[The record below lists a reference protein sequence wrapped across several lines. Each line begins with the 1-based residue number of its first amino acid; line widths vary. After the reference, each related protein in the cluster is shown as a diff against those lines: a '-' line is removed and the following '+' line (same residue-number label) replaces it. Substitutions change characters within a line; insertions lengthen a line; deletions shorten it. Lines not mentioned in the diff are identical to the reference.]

1 MQWHRRVLLC
11 LLLLAAMP
19 AWAAALVI
27 RVTGPEPVAAE
38 LASLLTQ
45 RLPGVAVHRSGG
57 SVDLRIAVGT
67 RDFEEALA
75 EAAQTPVVGVA
86 LTRRA
91 WLAAA
96 GQRPGPHTAI
106 FWEPDPVRHL
116 RLARAMMPGARRA
129 GVLLSADDPA
139 LVAAL
144 RAEAARQKLE
154 LIIERLGPGDS
165 LARSVNNVLGA
176 SDFLL
181 GVDDPDIFSPA
192 TAKTLLLTSYRHGKP
207 VIGPTAAYVDAGS
220 AASLVVTL
228 ADVAD
233 TLAAWLPELFRA
245 RDVLPPPRHVD
256 TANVRTNAQVARS
269 LRLSI
274 PPPTALEA
282 LMKTPGGSP

>member
-1 MQWHRRVLLC
+1 MQWRRRVLLC
-11 LLLLAAMP
+11 LFLLAAMP
-19 AWAAALVI
+19 AWAAAPVI
-27 RVTGPEPVAAE
+27 RVSGPDAVAAE
-38 LASLLTQ
+38 LASLLAQ
-45 RLPGVAVHRSGG
+45 RLPGIALHRSGG
-57 SVDLRIAVGT
+57 PADLRIAVGS
-67 RDFEEALA
+67 RDFQDALA
-75 EAAQTPVVGVA
+75 EAGQTPVVGVA

-91 WLAAA
+91 WVAAA
-96 GQRPGPHTAI
+96 GRRAGRYTAV
-106 FWEPDPVRHL
+106 FWEPDPVQHL

-139 LVAAL
+139 LVASL
-144 RAEAARQKLE
+144 RSEAARQKLD
-154 LIIERLGPGDS
+154 LVIEQVKPGAP
-165 LARSVNNVLGA
+165 LVRSVNNVLGA

-181 GVDDPDIFSPA
+181 GLDDPDIFSPA
-192 TAKTLLLTSYRHGKP
+192 TAKTLLLTSYRHVKP

-233 TLAAWLPELFRA
+233 TLAAWLPELMSSQGA
-245 RDVLPPPRHVD
+245 LPPPRYAEISD
-256 TANVRTNAQVARS
+256 VRTNAQVARS

>member
-1 MQWHRRVLLC
+1 MQWTRRVLLC
-11 LLLLAAMP
+11 LLLLAALP
-19 AWAAALVI
+19 AGAGAPVI
-27 RVTGPEPVAAE
+27 RVSGPDPVAAE

-45 RLPGVAVHRSGG
+45 RLPGVAVQRTDGAA
-57 SVDLRIAVGT
+57 DLRIAVGT
-67 RDFEEALA
+67 RDFEEALT
-75 EAAQTPVVGVA
+75 EAARTPVVGVA

-96 GQRPGPHTAI
+96 GRRAGPYTAV
-106 FWEPDPVRHL
+106 FWEPDPVQHL

-129 GVLLSADDPA
+129 GVLLSAEDPA
-139 LVAAL
+139 LVATL
-144 RAEAARQKLE
+144 RSEASRQKLE
-154 LIIERLGPGDS
+154 LVVEQFGPGDS
-165 LARSVNNVLGA
+165 LVRSVNNALAA

-181 GVDDPDIFSPA
+181 GVDDPEIFSPT

-233 TLAAWLPELFRA
+233 TLAAWLPALLSE

-256 TANVRTNAQVARS
+256 TFNVRTNAQVARS